1 MRRTISAVAV
11 FAALFSIPV
20 TALGAEWT
28 TAYACLKRTS
38 YQSGEPVAPPFAVAW
53 EYAGGEEFLCAPLVA
68 MDRAFLTSRAYHVSS
83 LNLADGKVVWS
94 FNGPRG
100 LDEIVSFD
108 AITGKVR
115 WRYKLDGPMVHT
127 PQIGHA
133 MVFAGTVV
141 GTLYAYDQN
150 KGTLAWSKALGGP
163 LTLASADNTL
173 MVVGSGNALVGLN
186 PTDGATAFRTDLG
199 AAPAFFPVLETEGAF
214 VPLPRSVMA
223 TDRLGAVRWTAP
235 SAQAITAP
243 LVVTTDGVLVG
254 SADGTVRLLK
264 RTDGS
269 VVWETILAGTPHSL
283 SGAANTVYVGTKEG
297 TLVGLR
303 LSDGA
308 KLWSASLGH
317 GAVTGVAL
325 AGGRLLVTA
334 ASWTGAL
341 VPAPEAPSNLGLKKA
356 GNSGQLTWVA
366 PAPNGSPISAYRVWR
381 KRGSMVSQA
390 GVVPAGSVSFSEK
403 LLPGEVS
410 YAVSAISGNGAE
422 SVHSSDASLIKG
434 EELLRGLSVSPVPF
448 DPKWGPLEIG
458 FYLSA
463 GARVV
468 WDVVDAE
475 GAVVIDERTAQLPK
489 GPASLIWDGTRRDG
503 RPVERG
509 TMKVRVRASAD
520 GEDDAEAKAFPV
532 EWRTDIVPAGPQ
544 GGPAGAVPTG
554 GGPTGVVAASGPSS
568 PSNPNGPGGSSPT
581 QPGAVDPGTG
591 GTSGHHD
598 NGVRDHGQGEGKD
611 GAGQGKGQG
620 ADNGKK

>member
-1 MRRTISAVAV
+1 MKRTLKVVAV
-11 FAALFSIPV
+11 ITALFSIPV
-20 TALGAEWT
+20 IGLSAEWT

-53 EYAGGEEFLCAPLVA
+53 EYTGGEELLCAPLVA
-68 MDRAFLTSRAYHVSS
+68 MDRAYLTTKAYHVSS

-108 AITGKVR
+108 AVTGKVR
-115 WRYKLDGPMVHT
+115 WRYQLDAPMVHT

-133 MVFAGTVV
+133 MVYAGTTM

-150 KGTLAWSKALGGP
+150 KGTCAWWKRLGGP
-163 LTLASADNTL
+163 LTLASADATL
-173 MVVGSGNALVGLN
+173 MAVGSGTALVGLN
-186 PTDGATAFRTDLG
+186 PADGATMFRTELG
-199 AAPAFFPVLETEGAF
+199 AVPATFPVVETEGAF
-214 VPLPRSVMA
+214 VALPNAVIA
-223 TDRLGAVRWTAP
+223 TDRSGVIRWNVP
-235 SAQAITAP
+235 SAKPITSP
-243 LVVTTDGVLVG
+243 LVVTVDGVLVG
-254 SADGTVRLLK
+254 SADGTVKLLK

-283 SGAANTVYVGTKEG
+283 SGAAGTLYVGTREG

-303 LSDGA
+303 LADGA
-308 KLWSASLGH
+308 KLWSAALGH

-341 VPAPEAPSNLGLKKA
+341 VPAPEAPTGINLKRA
-356 GNSGQLTWVA
+356 GKSGVLAWTA
-366 PAPNGSPISAYRVWR
+366 PAPNGSAISAYRVWR

-390 GVVPAGSVSFSEK
+390 GVVPANSLSFSES

-410 YAVSAISGNGAE
+410 YEVSAIAVNGAE
-422 SVHSSDASLIKG
+422 STHSSGASLVKG
-434 EELLRGLSVSPVPF
+434 EELLKGLSVAPLPF
-448 DPKWGPLEIG
+448 DPKKGPLEIG
-458 FYLSA
+458 FVLA
-463 GARVV
+463 TGARVS

-475 GAVVIDERTAQLPK
+475 GTAVIDERTAQLPK
-489 GPASLIWDGTRRDG
+489 GMAALSWDGICRDG

-509 TMKVRVRASAD
+509 TMKVRVRATAD
-520 GEDDAEAKAFPV
+520 GEDDAEAKVFPV
-532 EWRTDIVPAGPQ
+532 EWKTDTHQAGPQ
-544 GGPAGAVPTG
+544 GGPANAG
-554 GGPTGVVAASGPSS
+554 GGSASGSASAASGGSS
-568 PSNPNGPGGSSPT
+568 SAPNPGGASST
-581 QPGAVDPGTG
+581 QPGSVDNGN
-591 GTSGHHD
+591 SGHTN
-598 NGVRDHGQGEGKD
+598 NGVRDHGVGEGRD